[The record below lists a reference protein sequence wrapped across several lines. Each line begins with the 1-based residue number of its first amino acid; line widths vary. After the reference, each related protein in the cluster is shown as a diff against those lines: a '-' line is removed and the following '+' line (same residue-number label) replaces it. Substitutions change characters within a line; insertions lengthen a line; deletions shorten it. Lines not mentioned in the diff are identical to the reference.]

1 MNATPPSRAP
11 AASSGTVRW
20 FLLLL
25 FTFIFL
31 LNAWVCDDA
40 YITFRSIDNFLH
52 GYGLRWNVVERVQSF
67 THPLWM
73 MLMTLAAGLTREF
86 FFTTIGLSLLL
97 CLAMLLAWRGGAVL
111 VLLLVSSKA
120 FMDYS
125 SSGLENPLS
134 YLLLALFFR
143 EFLRDGPAKDNRDRR
158 RIGRLV
164 LFATLAYLNRPDTI
178 LLYIPALLLV
188 LARALRRHRARA
200 AVPVLLG
207 GLPAVAWHV
216 FSVVYYGFFFP
227 NTYYAKL
234 AGAGVSGSV
243 LRRQGWAY
251 LANSLNFDFITLFVT
266 ALALV
271 LVFARRPRKAPTV
284 CAGLGVLLYFV
295 YVIRIG
301 GDFMSG
307 RFLALPFLLGAFLVA
322 REVASRRLGWVAF
335 TLLALYNVIAPRVP
349 IKTSRD
355 YTRWDPDAHNGIS
368 DERAYYQDGA
378 SLLFYSPARPPPD
391 NAYTRLA
398 LQARGAPDKAF
409 VSETIGF
416 AGYIVGPGK
425 YIIDKLGLTDPL
437 LARLP
442 ISKGSLAN
450 FQIGHFGRRLP
461 LGYFESCAEGINR
474 IEDPGVREYYDGL
487 LLITRAPLFTPG
499 RWKAIAEYNLGS
511 KRRYK
516 QAYLAD

>member
-1 MNATPPSRAP
+1 MNEITPIPSR
-11 AASSGTVRW
+11 SSGLAVL

-40 YITFRSIDNFLH
+40 YITFRTIDNFLH
-52 GYGLRWNVVERVQSF
+52 GHGLRWNIAERVQSF

-73 MLMTLAAGLTREF
+73 MLMTLAAGLTSEF
-86 FFTTIGLSLLL
+86 FFTTIGLSLVL
-97 CLAMLLAWRGGAVL
+97 CLAALLVFRGGATL
-111 VLLLVSSKA
+111 LFLLVSSKA
-120 FMDYS
+120 FMDYA

-134 YLLLALFFR
+134 YLLLALFYR
-143 EFLRDGPAKDNRDRR
+143 EFLRDAPAEDDRDRR

-164 LFATLAYLNRPDTI
+164 LFATLAYLNRPDAI
-178 LLYIPALLLV
+178 LLYLPALFLV
-188 LARALRRHRARA
+188 LIGGLRRHRARA
-200 AVPVLLG
+200 IVPVILG
-207 GLPAVAWHV
+207 GWPAAVWHL
-216 FSVVYYGFFFP
+216 FSLVYYGFFFP

-251 LANSLNFDFITLFVT
+251 LVNSLNFDFITLFVT
-266 ALALV
+266 VLALV
-271 LVFARRPRKAPTV
+271 LVFVPRARKAPPV

-322 REVASRRLGWVAF
+322 REVASRRWAWVAF

-349 IKTSRD
+349 IKTSRA

-368 DERAYYQDGA
+368 DERAYYQDGS
-378 SLLFYSPARPPPD
+378 SLLFYSPACPPPD

-416 AGYIVGPGK
+416 AGYLVGPGK
-425 YIIDKLGLTDPL
+425 FVIDKLGLTDPL

-442 ISKGSLAN
+442 ISKGSMAN

-461 LGYFESCAEGINR
+461 LGYFE
-474 IEDPGVREYYDGL
+474 
-487 LLITRAPLFTPG
+487 
-499 RWKAIAEYNLGS
+499 WKAIAEYNLGS

-516 QAYLAD
+516 QPYLTD

>member
-1 MNATPPSRAP
+1 MKDLTSSK
-11 AASSGTVRW
+11 AAALAAGG
-20 FLLLL
+20 FLALL
-25 FTFIFL
+25 FTLVFL

-40 YITFRSIDNFLH
+40 YITFRSIDNLLH
-52 GYGLRWNVVERVQSF
+52 GHGLRWNVAERVQSF

-73 MLMTLAAGLTREF
+73 MLMTAAAGLTREF
-86 FFTTIGLSLLL
+86 FFTTIGVSLLL
-97 CLAMLLAWRGGAVL
+97 GLATLRVLRAGAVL
-111 VLLLVSSKA
+111 VFLLVSSKA

-143 EFLRDGPAKDNRDRR
+143 EFFRESPADDGDDRW

-164 LFATLAYLNRPDTI
+164 LLATLAYLNRHDTI
-178 LLYIPALLLV
+178 LLFLPALGLV
-188 LARALRRHRARA
+188 LAQGLRRHGARA
-200 AVPVLLG
+200 LAPVLLG
-207 GLPAVAWHV
+207 GLPAAAWHV

-234 AGAGVSGSV
+234 AGAGVAGSV

-251 LANSLNFDFITLFVT
+251 LVNSLNFDFLTLFVT
-266 ALALV
+266 ALGLGTLLLPRA
-271 LVFARRPRKAPTV
+271 RKAPGL

-307 RFLALPFLLGAFLVA
+307 RFLALPFLLGAWLVA
-322 REVASRRLGWVAF
+322 REITARRLGWIAF
-335 TLLALYNVIAPRVP
+335 TLLALYNVIAPRAP
-349 IKTSRD
+349 IKTSRA
-355 YTRWDPDAHNGIS
+355 YARWDPDEHNGIS
-368 DERAYYQDGA
+368 DERAYYQDGS
-378 SLLFYSPARPPPD
+378 SLLFYSPACPPPD

-398 LQARGAPDKAF
+398 LQARGAPDTTF

-416 AGYIVGPGK
+416 AGFIVGPEK
-425 YIIDKLGLTDPL
+425 YVIDKLGLTDPL

-442 ISKGSLAN
+442 ISRRSLAN
-450 FQIGHFGRRLP
+450 FQIGHFARRLP
-461 LGYFESCAEGINR
+461 LGYFESCADGVNR
-474 IEDPGVREYYDGL
+474 IQDPGVRAYYDGL
-487 LLITRAPLFTPG
+487 LLITRAPLFAPG
-499 RWKAIAEYNLGS
+499 RWKAILEYNLGS

-516 QAYLAD
+516 QDYLAD